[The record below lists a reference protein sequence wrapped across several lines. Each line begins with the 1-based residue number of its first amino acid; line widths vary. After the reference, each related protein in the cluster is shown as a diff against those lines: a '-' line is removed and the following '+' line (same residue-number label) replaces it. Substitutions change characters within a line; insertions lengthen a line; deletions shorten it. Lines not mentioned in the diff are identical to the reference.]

1 MSVKSA
7 WLEKYQQALLELE
20 PEELTRRIEIAEKA
34 IRERVEEL
42 GTSGVASADEHHA
55 LDDALRGLR
64 VLAKTKV
71 STQHRR
77 EYDTAG
83 NEVAS

>member
-34 IRERVEEL
+34 IFERVEEL
-42 GTSGVASADEHHA
+42 GSLGVPSGEEQHA
-55 LDDALRGLR
+55 LDDALRALR
-64 VLAKTKV
+64 VLAKTQ
-71 STQHRR
+71 STQHKR
-77 EYDTAG
+77 EYDTAR